1 MSVRGA
7 TDAFSRSPLSLA
19 SPVYKTSLERQ
30 LRVDLTH
37 SARPQAMTGN
47 CAIRPY
53 AATCLEASQH
63 VAEMLTPE
71 DLDGAFIVMYT
82 VAASLRRRPL
92 EATLSAH
99 CRPRPRSLQL
109 GGVPLAVV
117 RSGDPPSHSRG
128 RRRFR

>member
-1 MSVRGA
+1 LQR
-7 TDAFSRSPLSLA
+7 R
-19 SPVYKTSLERQ
+19 
-30 LRVDLTH
+30 
-37 SARPQAMTGN
+37 MTGV

-117 RSGDPPSHSRG
+117 RSGDPPWHSRG

>member
-1 MSVRGA
+1 VKA
-7 TDAFSRSPLSLA
+7 TIFAGRRDFGDTPIS
-19 SPVYKTSLERQ
+19 EFFN
-30 LRVDLTH
+30 
-37 SARPQAMTGN
+37 GI

-109 GGVPLAVV
+109 GEVPLAVV